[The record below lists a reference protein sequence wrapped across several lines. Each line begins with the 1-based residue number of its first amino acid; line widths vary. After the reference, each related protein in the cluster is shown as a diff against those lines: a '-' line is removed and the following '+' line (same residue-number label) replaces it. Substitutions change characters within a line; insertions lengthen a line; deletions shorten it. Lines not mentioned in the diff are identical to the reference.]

1 MGTAIDEYKSL
12 VRRNRPIVFKGLTF
26 SPMTVEQIALY
37 QSAKPSFELM
47 QSSLPPKLA
56 TLSWCECLDEMDK
69 QAQEKGKTTV
79 FLTVVLVVL
88 AIVTG
93 LPRLQENGEEVY
105 PLKEIRTKEGKLL
118 SLVIGRMDNPT
129 IITMQ
134 DMDEIRKI
142 ISAQNLY
149 EIPDESWNPDLVRAR
164 KYLAETRQSNVKF
177 DIDDLVNSVA
187 LNAHVSPSEIWDWS
201 IRDFIL
207 QQNAIDRKINYQI
220 FKTAEH
226 SGFIKF
232 EKGNPYPSWKFDRDF
247 DMPTEFKTVG
257 ELDAEANGLLGVTE
271 KEI

>member
-1 MGTAIDEYKSL
+1 MGTAIDGYKNL

-26 SPMTVEQIALY
+26 NAMTVEQIALY

-56 TLSWCECLDEMDK
+56 TLSWCECLDELDK
-69 QAQEKGKTTV
+69 QAQKEGKATV
-79 FLTVVLVVL
+79 FLNIVLVVL
-88 AIVTG
+88 AVVTG
-93 LPRLQENGEEVY
+93 LPRIQENNEEVF
-105 PLKEIRTKEGKLL
+105 PLKEIRTKDGKLL
-118 SLVIGRMDNPT
+118 SIVVGRMDNPT

-164 KYLAETRQSNVKF
+164 RYLAERRQNNVKY
-177 DIDDLVNSVA
+177 DIDDLVHSVA
-187 LNAHVSPSEIWDWS
+187 LNAHVNPSEIWDWS

-207 QQNAIDRKINYQI
+207 QQKAIDRTLNYQI
-220 FKTAEH
+220 FMTAEN
-226 SGFIKF
+226 SGLVKF
-232 EKGNPYPSWKFDRDF
+232 KNGNPFPSWKFDRDLE
-247 DMPTEFKTVG
+247 MPVEFKTVG